1 MRETL
6 LRFWALLKKEALTIV
21 KEPSSRGI
29 LLGPMFLMILAFG
42 WVATFNLDRVPY
54 ALCDLSHSAASVRF
68 VSHLEGSGLFE
79 RVETL
84 PNTAHLAD
92 AIDRGDAMVA
102 VVIAPDFASKIA
114 AGRAGDV
121 QVIVDGRNSTTAQMA
136 AGYVVETAAR
146 FSMTGEAK
154 PFPVAT
160 RLLYNPNNLTRRYL
174 LPVLIVMLSMIQ
186 VTILSALSVAKEK
199 EEETFE
205 QLLVT
210 PYPAGELL
218 LAKALV
224 PMAIGLIQGTIILTV
239 VIAGFDIRPAGA
251 LWEIYTVLL
260 AFLMVLV
267 GFGLTVSAAAKT
279 MQQALL
285 FAFSC
290 IMPMILLS
298 GLLSPIENMPAW
310 VEWLTRLNPLRWA
323 VAGVR
328 RIYLA
333 DAGLAGVADCLLPLL
348 LMALVSVPFAYHYFK
363 KRL

>member
-1 MRETL
+1 MRFL
-6 LRFWALLKKEALTIV
+6 ALFKKEALSV
-21 KEPSSRGI
+21 LKEPSSRGI
-29 LLGPMFLMILAFG
+29 LLGPMFLLILAFG
-42 WVATFNLDRVPY
+42 WVTTFNLDRVPY
-54 ALCDLSHSAASVRF
+54 ALCDLSHSEASGNF
-68 VSHLEGSGLFE
+68 VAHLEGSGLFD

-84 PNTAHLAD
+84 DNTSQLAA
-92 AIDRGDAMVA
+92 AIDKNEAMIA
-102 VVIAPDFASKIA
+102 VVIAPDFARELA
-114 AGRAGDV
+114 ANRPGAV

-136 AGYVVETAAR
+136 AGYVSETAAR
-146 FSMTGEAK
+146 FSLTGEVK
-154 PFPVAT
+154 PIPVAT
-160 RLLYNPNNLTRRYL
+160 RLLYNPNNLTRWYL

-210 PYPAGELL
+210 PYQAGELL

-224 PMAIGLIQGTIILTV
+224 PLTVGLVQGTIILTV
-239 VIAGFDIRPAGA
+239 VIWGFGIHPAGS
-251 LWEIYTVLL
+251 LWEIYTVLF

-267 GFGLTVSAAAKT
+267 GFGLTVSSAAKT

-298 GLLSPIENMPAW
+298 GLFSPVENMPAW
-310 VEWLTRLNPLRWA
+310 VEILTRADPLRWA

-333 DAGLAGVADCLLPLL
+333 DCGLSGVADCLLPLIG
-348 LMALVSVPFAYHYFK
+348 MALLTVPFAYHYFK